1 MYVGR
6 RPASR
11 HSQPSPWGGPTG
23 GGTAST
29 PLRLQA
35 RQPPPAHSSPNNRRL
50 ALCRPP
56 ARPCPLFNP
65 AWWFRPPPTI
75 QRRNHDPR
83 PPPCS
88 PPKHHLARPKRQ
100 QSRKQ
105 YSSLHGVAW
114 AANPA
119 SSPAPPPTQVVDTT
133 AHHVPLKLAQLAP
146 PTPLTGRTSNKRDTL
161 FSSEG
166 SGRCSG
172 KRAGIYCK
180 IGVFIYL

>member
-1 MYVGR
+1 MRVKGESCSAADAGGQPPRRCAIHRMRKPSRSGTHSR
-6 RPASR
+6 RPGA
-11 HSQPSPWGGPTG
+11 W
-23 GGTAST
+23 
-29 PLRLQA
+29 
-35 RQPPPAHSSPNNRRL
+35 NRRRDSPL
-50 ALCRPP
+50 LRPGSLLQRAAPRSALCRPP

-105 YSSLHGVAW
+105 CSSLHGVAW

-146 PTPLTGRTSNKRDTL
+146 PTLLTGP
-161 FSSEG
+161 
-166 SGRCSG
+166 C
-172 KRAGIYCK
+172 IY
-180 IGVFIYL
+180 